1 MRNFI
6 LFIRRFSNLI
16 LFLLL
21 EVICIM
27 LISRTQTVQGD
38 DIMSSANMVIGNM
51 YKQRN
56 DVAYYFA
63 LRRMNDSLLREN
75 TELRKRLTARAET
88 DIIYDSAATVPITVT
103 DSGKVVK
110 YADYVYRTARVINNS
125 VGNVN
130 NYITLNRGSKDGV
143 KKDMAVISSNGAIG
157 RVVNTSAHFSTAIS
171 VLSKKQQV
179 SAKLK
184 DGTVGYVSWD
194 GKDPSQLVMR
204 DVPTQI
210 KVRKGDTVFTTEYSF
225 FPANIRIGTV
235 YKTTLIKSKNLQV
248 LYLRPTANFRNL
260 QYVYVVENKMSA
272 ERRRLE
278 EAAKKDDDK

>member
-6 LFIRRFSNLI
+6 LFIRRFFNLI

-21 EVICIM
+21 EGICIV
-27 LISRTQTVQGD
+27 LIARTDTMQGN
-38 DIMSSANMVIGNM
+38 DIMSSANMMIGGM

-63 LRRMNDSLLREN
+63 LRRMNDSLVLENAELREQ
-75 TELRKRLTARAET
+75 LTARNET
-88 DIIYDSAATVPITVT
+88 DVLYDSAATVAITFT
-103 DSGKVVK
+103 DSGKAVK
-110 YADYVYRTARVINNS
+110 YADYAYRTARVINNS
-125 VGNVN
+125 VGAVN
-130 NYITLNRGSKDGV
+130 NYITLNRGELDGV
-143 KKDMAVISSNGAIG
+143 KKDMAVISANGAVG
-157 RVVNTSAHFSTAIS
+157 RIVNTSAHFSTAIS

-184 DGTVGYVSWD
+184 DGTVGYVSWG
-194 GKDPSQLVMR
+194 GKDPSQLMMR
-204 DVPTQI
+204 DVPNQI
-210 KVRKGDTVFTTEYSF
+210 KVRKNDTVFTTEYSF
-225 FPANIRIGTV
+225 FPANVPIGIV

-248 LYLRPTANFRNL
+248 LYLRPTVNFRNL
-260 QYVYVVENKMSA
+260 QYVYVVENKMAA

>member
-6 LFIRRFSNLI
+6 LFIRRFFNLI

-21 EVICIM
+21 EVICIL
-27 LISRTQTVQGD
+27 LIARTQTMQGD
-38 DIMSSANMVIGNM
+38 DIMSSANMLMGSM

-75 TELRKRLTARAET
+75 AELRERITARGET
-88 DIIYDSAATVPITVT
+88 DVVYDSAATVPVSFT

-125 VGNVN
+125 VGAVN
-130 NYITLNRGSKDGV
+130 NYITLNRGEQDGV
-143 KKDMAVISSNGAIG
+143 KKDMAVISANGAIG
-157 RVVNTSAHFSTAIS
+157 RIVNTSAHFSTAIS

-184 DGTVGYVSWD
+184 DGTVGYISWD
-194 GKDPSQLVMR
+194 GKDPSQLMMR
-204 DVPTQI
+204 DVPNQI

-225 FPANIRIGTV
+225 FPANVRIGVV

-260 QYVYVVENKMSA
+260 QYVYVVENKMAA
-272 ERRRLE
+272 ERRGLE
-278 EAAKKDDDK
+278 EAASKDDK

>member
-21 EVICIM
+21 EVVCIA
-27 LISRTQTVQGD
+27 LIARTQTMQGD
-38 DIMSSANMVIGNM
+38 DITSSANMLIGNM

-75 TELRKRLTARAET
+75 TELRKRLTAKAET
-88 DIIYDSAATVPITVT
+88 DIIRDSAATVPISFT

-110 YADYVYRTARVINNS
+110 FADYVYRTARVINNS
-125 VGNVN
+125 VGGVN
-130 NYITLNRGSKDGV
+130 NYITLNRGQKDGV
-143 KKDMAVISSNGAIG
+143 KKDMAVISANGAVG
-157 RVVNTSAHFSTAIS
+157 RIVNTSAHFSTAIS

-194 GKDPSQLVMR
+194 GKDPSQLMMR

-225 FPANIRIGTV
+225 FPANIRIGIV

-278 EAAKKDDDK
+278 EAARKDDDK